1 VNAIFPKI
9 TMSSIGNISSASLII
24 SSLTV
29 CTFIIDHFICPV
41 RAVSLV
47 CVCVCVWTVTSE
59 QNDASRRYFAADLP

>member
-9 TMSSIGNISSASLII
+9 TMSSIGNINSASLII

-41 RAVSLV
+41 RAVSL
-47 CVCVCVWTVTSE
+47 CVSVFVSG
-59 QNDASRRYFAADLP
+59 Q